1 MQILGQKFGVYQG
14 ILIWS
19 GQYPL
24 APTADAWLANKG
36 PLYPPPDLLPR
47 LCQKD
52 AAIDETNPDCPSPPP
67 PTDTTPADTSES
79 SQTEPL
85 EEKTGIPNAHPESL
99 TESQAVAIAYA
110 PYIKKIA
117 SFLRSQLSV
126 LISCEKLV
134 APYLWRQ
141 IMKQAWAPAEV
152 GSLKEIKLQA
162 VLLELPSDE
171 PNANP
176 LAGNNR
182 LNQLRT
188 IIKELKPGQVL
199 VVPNLDLIGSGGEK
213 NLNRESREL
222 TEMIYDALDRLVLA
236 FVDPSLPVP
245 EVIASR
251 FAVRMEVEGLDR
263 EVMGDHDT
271 PVSIAKALV
280 SSKEAAMFDGFN
292 PDDFYKNIAGLSPIR
307 LRQAMAYAVQMAR
320 DEGHHPDNKA
330 SVDFLQDNIRA
341 FKAQTTDQFDV
352 PNVTFDD
359 IGGYHEVKALLCK
372 AIALMS
378 GQGELPDEKLR
389 NELIS
394 RGFLFHGPPGTG
406 KTLFAKAIANQLNA
420 TVRVV
425 SGPEVTDMYVG
436 ESERKVRAIFAEARR
451 NAPSVVV
458 FDEFDAIAARRSGR
472 DDGGS
477 RAGNALVAQ
486 ILTEMDGFRPDVPML
501 VIGTT
506 NRLGLI
512 DEALLR
518 PSRFQPV
525 AIGLPDIE
533 ARFHIAKIHASH
545 FKIEVSEDLLHII
558 AEATQGMNGDE
569 IRALFRD
576 ACVGHY
582 FETPKKEASPW
593 QLGFLVGRI
602 RTRLDA
608 VIQTPKYTAQPQPGE
623 RRRPGPGMQTLTR
636 QSTTQEP
643 PDQRIRENS
652 YMQPETR
659 QSTTQSLPGQK
670 RLPGSDMQPLAR
682 QNSNE
687 G

>member
-1 MQILGQKFGVYQG
+1 MAKTIHLFPLGDPIAFQDTINENIDRPLGELLQVAPAFSLNTPLDDDLLSRTVGRL
-14 ILIWS
+14 LIRTVS
-19 GQYPL
+19 Q
-24 APTADAWLANKG
+24 ADANKG
-36 PLYPPPDLLPR
+36 PLYPPPDLITH

-52 AAIDETNPDCPSPPP
+52 DPINENKQDDQPLSLSSDTNHS
-67 PTDTTPADTSES
+67 DTSDSSHTES
-79 SQTEPL
+79 TDP
-85 EEKTGIPNAHPESL
+85 KTGIPDAHPESL
-99 TESQAVAIAYA
+99 TESKAVAVAYA
-110 PYIKKIA
+110 RDIKKIA
-117 SFLRSQLSV
+117 SFLRSRLSV

-141 IMKQAWAPAEV
+141 IMDQAWAPAED
-152 GSLKEIKLQA
+152 GSLQEIKLQP
-162 VLLELPSDE
+162 VLLELPTDE

-176 LAGNNR
+176 LTGNNR
-182 LNQLRT
+182 LSQLRT

-251 FAVRMEVEGLDR
+251 FAVRMSVEGMDR
-263 EVMGDHDT
+263 EVLGTQDK

-280 SSKEAAMFDGFN
+280 TNKEAAMFHGFI

-320 DEGHHPDNKA
+320 DEGYNPENKA
-330 SVDFLQDNIRA
+330 SVDFLQENIRA
-341 FKAQTTDQFDV
+341 FKAQTTDLFDV

-359 IGGYHEVKALLCK
+359 IGGYHEVKATLSK
-372 AIALMS
+372 AIALIS
-378 GQGELPDEKLR
+378 GQGNLPDEKLR

-394 RGFLFHGPPGTG
+394 RGILFHGPPGTG

-525 AIGLPDIE
+525 AINMPEIDACREI
-533 ARFHIAKIHASH
+533 ARIHARH
-545 FKIEVSEDLLHII
+545 FKIKISEDLLDII
-558 AEATQGMNGDE
+558 AEAVQGLNGDE

-576 ACVGHY
+576 ACVGQY
-582 FETPKKEASPW
+582 FEKPEKPASPW
-593 QLGFLVGRI
+593 QLGFLIGRI

-608 VIQTPKYTAQPQPGE
+608 VIQTPKYTAPPPQGQ
-623 RRRPGPGMQTLTR
+623 RRRPSSGMQPLTR
-636 QSTTQEP
+636 QNRT
-643 PDQRIRENS
+643 
-652 YMQPETR
+652 ET
-659 QSTTQSLPGQK
+659 
-670 RLPGSDMQPLAR
+670 
-682 QNSNE
+682 
-687 G
+687 